1 MGNSNGYRPAIVL
14 KTGSSKFYLNSEGV
28 DRLPGRGAPQQPP
41 QQPAAL
47 TQLTQVQQVALM
59 RRILRKSNNSLEV
72 LKLSGEPLVAGWEER
87 AYKQLRKLVHPDKWR
102 QHGGE
107 LLDLATK
114 AFQEVQDARDRAT
127 GNENAFVPDETDQEA
142 VNAQREAEAQ
152 RLAAEAEAEDDGPVF
167 TSLGAPEASSSSAP
181 GFGSLGDDSA
191 PPAFRS
197 LGASDEYRGLGDD
210 SPAAPPPP
218 ARSGSS
224 ARSKREL
231 LLQRARQESHDLRA
245 YEAALEAA
253 QKA

>member
-1 MGNSNGYRPAIVL
+1 MGNSNGYRPAVVL
-14 KTGSSKFYLNSEGV
+14 KTGSSKFYLNAEGV

-47 TQLTQVQQVALM
+47 SQLTQEQQVVLM

-72 LKLSGEPLVAGWEER
+72 LKLSGEPLRPGWEER

-102 QHGGE
+102 QRGSE
-107 LLDLATK
+107 LLNLATK

-231 LLQRARQESHDLRA
+231 LLQRARQESQDLRA

>member
-1 MGNSNGYRPAIVL
+1 MGNSNGYRPAVVL
-14 KTGSSKFYLNSEGV
+14 KTGSKVYLNPEGV
-28 DRLPGRGAPQQPP
+28 DRLPGRGAHQQPH
-41 QQPAAL
+41 QQPAVL
-47 TQLTQVQQVALM
+47 TQEQQVALM
-59 RRILRKSNNSLEV
+59 RRILRKSSNSLEV

-87 AYKQLRKLVHPDKWR
+87 AYKHLRKLVHPDKWR
-102 QHGGE
+102 QHGSE

-181 GFGSLGDDSA
+181 AFRSLGDDSA

-197 LGASDEYRGLGDD
+197 LGASDDIGDD

-231 LLQRARQESHDLRA
+231 LLQRARQEAQDLRA

>member
-1 MGNSNGYRPAIVL
+1 M
-14 KTGSSKFYLNSEGV
+14 
-28 DRLPGRGAPQQPP
+28 
-41 QQPAAL
+41 
-47 TQLTQVQQVALM
+47 
-59 RRILRKSNNSLEV
+59 
-72 LKLSGEPLVAGWEER
+72 
-87 AYKQLRKLVHPDKWR
+87 
-102 QHGGE
+102 
-107 LLDLATK
+107 
-114 AFQEVQDARDRAT
+114 QDARDRAT

-181 GFGSLGDDSA
+181 
-191 PPAFRS
+191 AFRS
-197 LGASDEYRGLGDD
+197 LGDD

-231 LLQRARQESHDLRA
+231 LLQRARQESQDLRA

>member
-1 MGNSNGYRPAIVL
+1 
-14 KTGSSKFYLNSEGV
+14 
-28 DRLPGRGAPQQPP
+28 
-41 QQPAAL
+41 
-47 TQLTQVQQVALM
+47 M
-59 RRILRKSNNSLEV
+59 RRILRKSKNSLDV
-72 LKLSGEPLVAGWEER
+72 LKLSGEPLRVGWEER

-102 QHGGE
+102 QHGDE

-127 GNENAFVPDETDQEA
+127 GNENAFVPEETDQEA
-142 VNAQREAEAQ
+142 VHAQREAAEAQ
-152 RLAAEAEAEDDGPVF
+152 RLAAEAEAEDD
-167 TSLGAPEASSSSAP
+167 APA
-181 GFGSLGDDSA
+181 FRSLGDDSA

-197 LGASDEYRGLGDD
+197 LGASDEYRSLGDD

-218 ARSGSS
+218 ARFGPS

-231 LLQRARQESHDLRA
+231 LLQRARQESQDLRA